1 MYKKSDLFYTVLH
14 LPVDI
19 AALAFAYI
27 VSYNLRA
34 EGGEIYLLPLYD
46 YYDLVWRVIPLWIII
61 FALQGLYTRRYLFS
75 SLQNLLHT
83 IVSVLAGWAAF
94 VVFLSFMRT
103 EQTIAFPRLLLIYIL
118 VTSIIFIF
126 GGRLF
131 LRLMQ
136 SVLRLFGI
144 GRKRLLVMGKG
155 KAADQME
162 STLKLDPDPAYQ
174 FVARIEPVEA
184 SEVAKIL
191 KKNHI
196 NTLVIAD
203 HTLTDNQVFE
213 YITTAQNER
222 AEVNLVP
229 NMFEV
234 QASNVLFNTL
244 GGLPLLTFRQTPLD
258 GWGRIVK
265 RVFDV
270 FLAIVGG
277 IVLLPLIILTA
288 LIVKISSPGPVIF
301 FQRRLGRNGKH
312 FYICKFRSMFIH
324 LTGDHVKGKTEEQI
338 FADMGRQDL
347 VEEYRTFK
355 KVKVDPRVTPFG
367 RLMRKTRLDE
377 LPQLWN
383 VISGDLSIVGPRP
396 IRDFELSQYGK
407 WASYLLS
414 IKPGLTGLWQVSGGN
429 DISYE
434 ERVKL
439 DAQYAQNWSLWQDM
453 LIILKTGFIILKG
466 GDGY

>member
-19 AALAFAYI
+19 AALVLAFV
-27 VSYNLRA
+27 VSYNIRA
-34 EGGEIYLLPLYD
+34 EGSEIYLLPFQD
-46 YYDLVWRVIPLWIII
+46 YFSLLWRVIPLWIIV

-94 VVFLSFMRT
+94 VVFLSFLKT

-118 VTSIIFIF
+118 ISSIVFIF

-131 LRLMQ
+131 LRLIQ
-136 SVLRLFGI
+136 SILRIFGI
-144 GRKRLLVMGKG
+144 GRKRLVIMGKG

-162 STLKLDPDPAYQ
+162 STLTLNPDPAYN
-174 FVARIEPVEA
+174 FVMSIESTEPKD
-184 SEVAKIL
+184 VANLL
-191 KKNHI
+191 KKERI

-203 HTLTDNQVFE
+203 HSLSDNQILE
-213 YITTAQNER
+213 YLTAAQNEGI
-222 AEVNLVP
+222 EVNLVP

-258 GWGRIVK
+258 GWGRITK
-265 RVFDV
+265 RTFDI
-270 FLAIVGG
+270 FLALIGG
-277 IVLLPLIILTA
+277 IILLPLILLTA
-288 LIVKISSPGPVIF
+288 FIVKITSSGPIVF
-301 FQRRLGRNGKH
+301 RQRRLGRNGKH
-312 FYICKFRSMFIH
+312 FYIYKFRSMYLH

-383 VISGDLSIVGPRP
+383 VLKGDLSIVGPRP

-439 DAQYAQNWSLWQDM
+439 DAKYAQNWSLWQDM